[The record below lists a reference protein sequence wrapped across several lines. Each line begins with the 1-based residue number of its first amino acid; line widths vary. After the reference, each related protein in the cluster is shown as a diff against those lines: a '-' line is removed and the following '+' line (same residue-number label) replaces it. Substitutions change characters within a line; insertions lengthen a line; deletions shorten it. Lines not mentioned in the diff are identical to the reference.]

1 MQARE
6 VQLLIAFQYG
16 SAKALNVPKGVEC
29 NELNSGF
36 SNKSQARG
44 NFSKALGWFGLDP
57 LSSYILLLVMGMDP
71 LF

>member
-44 NFSKALGWFGLDP
+44 NFSKALGLDP
-57 LSSYILLLVMGMDP
+57 LSSYILLLVLGMDP